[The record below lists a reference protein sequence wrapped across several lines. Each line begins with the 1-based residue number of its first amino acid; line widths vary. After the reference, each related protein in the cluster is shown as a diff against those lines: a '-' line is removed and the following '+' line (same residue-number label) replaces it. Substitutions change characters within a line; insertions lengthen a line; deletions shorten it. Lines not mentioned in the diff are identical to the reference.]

1 MLNGILKK
9 PRVIFTVSLILLAL
23 LLAVLAVCIYHAQSA
38 FKVDGVDTASNVTI
52 TGGVRD
58 WQKYVLQESFPSGY
72 SGEFWVMFS
81 FSNMLHDGKTHVKV
95 NIYIL
100 SNGELIAEEN
110 KEANLTDSSDNK
122 LWWGNMFD
130 ISSYAD
136 GDYSAIVTV
145 TDLIAGTSASLA
157 TTFKIGAAP

>member
-1 MLNGILKK
+1 MLNRLKK
-9 PRVIFTVSLILLAL
+9 RWVIITLSLIVLA
-23 LLAVLAVCIYHAQSA
+23 LLAVLAMCIYHAQNA
-38 FKVDGVDTASNVTI
+38 LKVDGVDTASNVTL
-52 TGGVRD
+52 TGGVQD
-58 WQKYVLQESFPSGY
+58 WRNYTIQDSFPSGY

-145 TDLIAGTSASLA
+145 TDLISGTSASLSTA
-157 TTFKIGAAP
+157 FRIGATQ

>member
-1 MLNGILKK
+1 MLNRLKK
-9 PRVIFTVSLILLAL
+9 HRVIFTLSLILILLAS
-23 LLAVLAVCIYHAQSA
+23 LLAVCVCRAQSA
-38 FKVDGVDTASNVTI
+38 FKVNTVDTASNVTL

-58 WQKYVLQESFPSGY
+58 WRNYVPQESFPSGY

-110 KEANLTDSSDNK
+110 KEANLTDSSDKK

-130 ISSYAD
+130 ISSYTD

-145 TDLIAGTSASLA
+145 TDLISGTSASLSTA
-157 TTFKIGAAP
+157 FKIGATP